1 MLSFLRCL
9 GHVVLL
15 WQQKSNYHVPGL
27 VQGAIC
33 DLPLTVKNLPVN
45 VNRAKVQFVHSEA
58 RASPASITYRPD
70 SAMDGVCGIRE
81 TRAKGWM
88 QRLEGWSVCTA
99 NFSIPASF
107 SMGVSH
113 LAARHQHP
121 LKATPA
127 LCPGRF
133 LINRLPSLD
142 SLWTWVVVVC
152 DSQLGLW

>member
-9 GHVVLL
+9 GHVFFL

-33 DLPLTVKNLPVN
+33 DLPLTVKDLPVN

-88 QRLEGWSVCTA
+88 QTGGVVRLYRQLLYPCQLLHGSVSPCCSPPA
-99 NFSIPASF
+99 PPKGNPSPLPWPSDFSSSGCPPWI
-107 SMGVSH
+107 
-113 LAARHQHP
+113 
-121 LKATPA
+121 
-127 LCPGRF
+127 LCG
-133 LINRLPSLD
+133 
-142 SLWTWVVVVC
+142 
-152 DSQLGLW
+152 LGL